1 MIVMLSTC
9 AIAQSKAEKV
19 FEVVPEAERARLL
32 ERLHLYV
39 EYQREKDYDKLFD
52 LFSDATKNK
61 YFNGL
66 SKADFVKA
74 YQSGDERGSSSRLI
88 EFTPT
93 DTQKISA
100 DGNDYLFI
108 IYGRA
113 KVAEGNKVIEKK
125 HVSIEA
131 QLQNGDWYFSLIADI
146 VIN

>member
-1 MIVMLSTC
+1 MLSTC
-9 AIAQSKAEKV
+9 AVAQSKAEKV
-19 FEVVPEAERARLL
+19 LEGVPEAERARLL

-93 DTQKISA
+93 DTQKIST
-100 DGNDYLFI
+100 DGNDDLFI

-131 QLQNGDWYFSLIADI
+131 QLQNGDWYFSLMADI